1 MCILITKKLLK
12 NAFFSIFK
20 AHFHQNF
27 QQQKIKIKKSKST
40 HRSNW
45 CMVSAGSLNRQTS
58 QNLALLVTATS
69 WNCCTVPIGIP
80 SSNEAGVVNSL
91 KGWHRILCKA
101 EIEKSLVPKRDAILR
116 LCQVHRPSQSL
127 ALHWLELEGDCVVNE
142 THDIPHCC
150 TNRHRSRQKLK

>member
-27 QQQKIKIKKSKST
+27 QQKKSKST

-58 QNLALLVTATS
+58 QNLALLVTAMS
-69 WNCCTVPIGIP
+69 GNCCIVPIGIP

-101 EIEKSLVPKRDAILR
+101 EIEKNRVPKRDAILR
-116 LCQVHRPSQSL
+116 LC
-127 ALHWLELEGDCVVNE
+127 
-142 THDIPHCC
+142 
-150 TNRHRSRQKLK
+150 